1 MLCSPF
7 EVGPK
12 ELNTVIKGPSELA
25 LRARAVCGDPAV
37 RKLQAPLGH
46 LEAEGREPESAAGH
60 ASAWSPEGA
69 ETSFPPVSG
78 GSGHCVSFCIFLSLS
93 LPPLPPASLLE
104 VTWGGGETCRP

>member
-37 RKLQAPLGH
+37 RKLQAPLARPPGGCGRGARVCRGACQR
-46 LEAEGREPESAAGH
+46 LEPGGCGNQLPARLWGVWALREFLYISFSVAA
-60 ASAWSPEGA
+60 
-69 ETSFPPVSG
+69 PP
-78 GSGHCVSFCIFLSLS
+78 
-93 LPPLPPASLLE
+93 PPASLLE
-104 VTWGGGETCRP
+104 VTWGG